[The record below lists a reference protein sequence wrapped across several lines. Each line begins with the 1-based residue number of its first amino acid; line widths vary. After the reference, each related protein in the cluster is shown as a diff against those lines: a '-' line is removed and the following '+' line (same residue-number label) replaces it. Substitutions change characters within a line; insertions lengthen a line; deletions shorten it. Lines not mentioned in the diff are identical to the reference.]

1 MSNVVLIIIMALSQV
16 LGLGGDV
23 DSRLEKALKGEL
35 GDRVQ
40 AVEVEAHINKGS
52 LLVKGKI
59 AAIDFRLEGLYV
71 KPVRIEEAYFIV
83 KDIRI
88 RAEKVLLGK
97 AEDSIRSIGDISLR
111 FSFLPNDLSH
121 ALDLQSELID
131 EPEVIIEKGQVVI
144 RGRYALGPLSLPF
157 EVQGY
162 FSYEGGSKI
171 YYRISRVRMA
181 GLGFP
186 AGLKKKLESE
196 LNPIFDL
203 GEFHAKRRDEFKR
216 CEEML
221 GRELKV
227 VITHIVV
234 EKDRIIVTGSI

>member
-1 MSNVVLIIIMALSQV
+1 MSNVVLIIIMALAQV

-23 DSRLEKALKGEL
+23 DSRLENALKEEL
-35 GDRVQ
+35 GMRVQ
-40 AVEVEAHINKGS
+40 AVEVESHINKGS

-71 KPVRIEEAYFIV
+71 KPVRIEEAHFIV
-83 KDIRI
+83 KDVRI

-97 AEDSIRSIGDISLR
+97 AEDSIRSIGDITLR
-111 FSFLPNDLSH
+111 FTFLPGDLSH
-121 ALDLQSELID
+121 ALNVQSELID

-144 RGRYALGPLSLPF
+144 RGRYALGPLSMPF
-157 EVQGY
+157 EVQGR

-171 YYRISRVRMA
+171 YYRISRVRVA

-186 AGLKKKLESE
+186 AGLKKRLETE
-196 LNPIFDL
+196 LNPVFDL
-203 GEFHAKRRDEFKR
+203 GEFHEKRREEFKS
-216 CEEML
+216 CEKML

-227 VITHIVV
+227 VITHIML
-234 EKDRIIVTGSI
+234 EEDRIIVTGSI

>member
-1 MSNVVLIIIMALSQV
+1 MSNIILIIIMALSQV
-16 LGLGGDV
+16 LGPGGDV
-23 DSRLEKALKGEL
+23 DSRLEKVLKGEL

-40 AVEVEAHINKGS
+40 AVEVESHINKGS

-88 RAEKVLLGK
+88 RADKVLLGK
-97 AEDSIRSIGDISLR
+97 ADGSIRSLGDISLR
-111 FSFLPNDLSH
+111 FTFLPNDLSH
-121 ALDLQSELID
+121 ALDVQSELIS
-131 EPEVIIEKGQVVI
+131 EPEIVIENGQVVI
-144 RGRYALGPLSLPF
+144 RGRYALGPLSMPF

-171 YYRISRVRMA
+171 YYRISRVRVA

-186 AGLKKKLESE
+186 AGLKKKLEAE
-196 LNPIFDL
+196 LNPVFDL
-203 GEFHAKRRDEFKR
+203 GEFHKKRRDEFKR

-221 GRELKV
+221 GRELRV
-227 VITHIVV
+227 VVTHIVV
-234 EKDRIIVTGSI
+234 EKARIIVTGSI

>member
-1 MSNVVLIIIMALSQV
+1 MSNVILIIIMALSQV

-23 DSRLEKALKGEL
+23 DSRLEKALKDEL
-35 GDRVQ
+35 GDRVHT
-40 AVEVEAHINKGS
+40 VEVESHINKGS

-59 AAIDFRLEGLYV
+59 AAIDFKLEGLYV

-97 AEDSIRSIGDISLR
+97 AEDSIRSIGDVSLR
-111 FSFLPNDLSH
+111 FTFLPGDLSH
-121 ALDLQSELID
+121 ALDIQSDLID
-131 EPEVIIEKGQVVI
+131 EPEIVIEKGQVVI
-144 RGRYALGPLSLPF
+144 RGRYALGPLSVPF
-157 EVQGY
+157 VVQGR

-171 YYRISRVRMA
+171 YYRISRVRVA

-186 AGLKKKLESE
+186 SGLKKKLESE
-196 LNPIFDL
+196 LNPVFDL
-203 GEFHAKRRDEFKR
+203 GEFHEKRREEFKH

-221 GRELKV
+221 GRKLEV

-234 EKDRIIVTGSI
+234 KEDRIIVTGSI

>member
-23 DSRLEKALKGEL
+23 DSRLERALKGEL
-35 GDRVQ
+35 KDRVQ
-40 AVEVEAHINKGS
+40 AVDVESHINEGS

-83 KDIRI
+83 KDVRI

-97 AEDSIRSIGDISLR
+97 AEDSIRSIGEITLR
-111 FSFLPNDLSH
+111 FTFLPGDLSH
-121 ALDLQSELID
+121 ALNVQSELID
-131 EPEVIIEKGQVVI
+131 DPEVIIEKGQVVI
-144 RGRYALGPLSLPF
+144 RGRYALGPLSMPF
-157 EVQGY
+157 EVQGR

-171 YYRISRVRMA
+171 YYRISRVRVA

-186 AGLKKKLESE
+186 AGLKKRLETE
-196 LNPIFDL
+196 LNPVFDL
-203 GEFHAKRRDEFKR
+203 GEFHEKRREEFKS
-216 CEEML
+216 CEKML

-227 VITHIVV
+227 VITHIMV
-234 EKDRIIVTGSI
+234 EEDRIIVTGSI